1 MAVMRW
7 YRRGLAVVLLE
18 AGVSVLG
25 AEEPVTLRPLARG
38 EETTRVR
45 VAMKAEGLYR
55 PGPPPGAAAKAEP
68 ARPLAL
74 RVETRLEFV
83 ERAVKVDERGR
94 VERAVRRVV
103 QAASAINGEVR
114 PAAAVL
120 RPEVALL
127 VASPRAEEIEVFSP
141 SGPLTRSELELVQG
155 AGDPLAL
162 VDLLPEKP
170 VKNGQSWPVGSL
182 SARSLSAYDTLGD
195 NGLKATLES
204 ADDRGAKFRLSGE
217 VRGSVLG
224 GEGQMTLAGSFHFD
238 REAGRVDEL
247 TVERSEVRQPG
258 PVEAGLEVKSTL
270 TVTRRAVEPPAA
282 LADAALAGVS
292 TEPDPARLAL
302 LLVAPNGKYSLEH
315 DRQWHT
321 YWDDTR
327 QTVLKRLDK
336 GRVVAQCN
344 LTLGPNAGK
353 GRHQDLEQFR
363 DDLRRALGRRFG
375 GFRGEG
381 EVPGD
386 PAGGF
391 RYRVGVQG
399 REGEL
404 PVLWYYYLVASPE
417 GDQLLAAFTLAEDQA
432 GPFGDQDVKL
442 IGSLRWKDAA
452 GASAPA
458 PGSSSSP
465 AKP

>member
-1 MAVMRW
+1 VA
-7 YRRGLAVVLLE
+7 LVLLG

-25 AEEPVTLRPLARG
+25 AEEKVALRPLAKGG
-38 EETTRVR
+38 ETARVR
-45 VAMKAEGLYR
+45 VALKAEGLYR
-55 PGPPPGAAAKAEP
+55 PGPPPGAAAKKAEP
-68 ARPLAL
+68 AKPLAL
-74 RVETRLEFV
+74 RVETRLDFV
-83 ERAVKVDERGR
+83 ERVVKVDERGR

-141 SGPLTRSELELVQG
+141 SGPLTRAELELVQG

-162 VDLLPEKP
+162 DDLLPEQP
-170 VKNGQSWPVGSL
+170 VKTGESWPVGGL
-182 SARSLSAYDTLGD
+182 AARALSAYDALAD

-204 ADDRGAKFRLSGE
+204 VDARGAKLRLAGE
-217 VRGSVLG
+217 VRGSALG
-224 GEGQMTLAGSFHFD
+224 GEGRMTLAGSFHFD

-247 TVERSEVRQPG
+247 TVERSEARQPG

-270 TVTRRAVEPPAA
+270 TVTRRDAETPAA
-282 LADAALAGVS
+282 LDDAALAGVP
-292 TEPDPARLAL
+292 TDPDPARLAL
-302 LLVAPNGKYSLEH
+302 LLISPSGKYSLVH

-327 QTVLKRLDK
+327 QTVLKRLDR

-344 LTLGPNAGK
+344 LSLGPNAGK
-353 GRHQDLEQFR
+353 GRHQDLGQFR

-375 GFRGEG
+375 AFRGEG

-399 REGEL
+399 HEGEL

-417 GDQLLAAFTLAEDQA
+417 GDQLLATFTLAEAQA
-432 GPFGDQDVKL
+432 GPFAEQDLNL

-452 GASAPA
+452 GAGASTP
-458 PGSSSSP
+458 SSSASPTSTP